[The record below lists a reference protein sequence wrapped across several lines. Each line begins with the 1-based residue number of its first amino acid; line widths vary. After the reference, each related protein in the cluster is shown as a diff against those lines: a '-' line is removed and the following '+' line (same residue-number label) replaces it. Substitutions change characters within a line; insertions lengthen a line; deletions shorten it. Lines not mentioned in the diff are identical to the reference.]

1 MIPKGEER
9 QGRDPNISVVDTEW
23 FIPDPD
29 PATPF
34 LEFRVRIQMQIRI
47 QSILFKQIWKVLK
60 KRTLKLINK
69 KNSPTISLFVFQ
81 TTVLQDTQPDFTGLK
96 LEIKFL
102 LIFSLIFCWIRRRK
116 SSGSMRIR
124 IHDTAKIWNILES
137 REMYC
142 QEKVI

>member
-1 MIPKGEER
+1 MRPKGEER

-102 LIFSLIFCWIRRRK
+102 LIFS
-116 SSGSMRIR
+116 
-124 IHDTAKIWNILES
+124 
-137 REMYC
+137 
-142 QEKVI
+142 